1 MAENQYKCEVCGAT
15 FNTEAEWEK
24 HNRIKHAL
32 YTCEN
37 CRQTFN
43 KEEEFAAQNA
53 SRTAK
58 VSSLTSVIKHRL
70 KESVQQYRQPERW

>member
-1 MAENQYKCEVCGAT
+1 MQIAKGENHMAENQYKCEVCGAT

-43 KEEEFAAQNA
+43 KEDEFAAHNF
-53 SRTAK
+53 K
-58 VSSLTSVIKHRL
+58 MH
-70 KESVQQYRQPERW
+70 PELQKFPR